1 MSYVL
6 DPAEII
12 QTRFND
18 TEQQYEYYVHYE
30 GYNRR
35 LDEWVKEELK
45 KLIIHNIGLFIFNC
59 RYREAGLCLQN
70 FIYLKLEIN

>member
-1 MSYVL
+1 MRWDLALVFIITSKVCIYDKFLLIVVL

-35 LDEWVKEELK
+35 LDEWVST
-45 KLIIHNIGLFIFNC
+45 HFILNT
-59 RYREAGLCLQN
+59 ENGT
-70 FIYLKLEIN
+70 